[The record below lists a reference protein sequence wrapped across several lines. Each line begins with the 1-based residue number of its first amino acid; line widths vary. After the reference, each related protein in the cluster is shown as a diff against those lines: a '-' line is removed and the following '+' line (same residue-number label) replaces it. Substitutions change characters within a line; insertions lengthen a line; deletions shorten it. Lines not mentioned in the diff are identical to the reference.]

1 MKKVITLL
9 FLVLFGAAQAQQ
21 AFKGKGDTKINIG
34 ANIQDDG
41 SGIQASVDFGLA
53 ENFSYGFVTSYLLG
67 VNEFSGFYN
76 GGTTQYTNE
85 KPDFKDRFDAK
96 FRINA
101 NIGNVFNI
109 DEKLDIYPGL
119 SLGLKNFGGHVGG
132 RYFFTEGFG
141 VFTELGFPIA
151 RYGDNDDMFDHLN
164 NQFTFSLGASFNL

>member
-1 MKKVITLL
+1 MKKVIVLL
-9 FLVLFGAAQAQQ
+9 FLLSFGIIQSQQ
-21 AFKGKGDTKINIG
+21 AFKGKGDIKVNVG
-34 ANIQDDG
+34 ANIQDGG
-41 SGIQASVDFGLA
+41 SGIQGSVDFGLA
-53 ENFSYGFVTSYLLG
+53 ENFSYGFVASYLLG
-67 VNEFSGFYN
+67 VNEFSGLYGAN
-76 GGTTQYTNE
+76 QYSNE
-85 KPDFKDRFDAK
+85 KPEFKDRFDAK

-132 RYFFTEGFG
+132 RYLFTEGFG

-151 RYGDNDDMFDHLN
+151 KYNDDNDLFDHLN

>member
-1 MKKVITLL
+1 MKKVITFL
-9 FLVLFGAAQAQQ
+9 FLVSFGIVSAQN
-21 AFKGKGDTKINIG
+21 AFEGKGDMKINVG
-34 ANIQDDG
+34 ANIQNG
-41 SGIQASVDFGLA
+41 GTGIQGSVDFGLGP
-53 ENFSYGFVTSYLLG
+53 NFSYGFVANYLLG
-67 VNEFSGFYN
+67 VSEYSGLYH
-76 GGTTQYTNE
+76 GGTVVYDGETPE
-85 KPDFKDRFDAK
+85 FKDRFDAK

-101 NIGNVFNI
+101 NLGSVLNI

-151 RYGDNDDMFDHLN
+151 KYSKDREMFDHLN